1 MDFVVSLRN
10 RVWFCCLVLGLF
22 FPGTGFKLGRFD
34 YTEALGFSG
43 FLVCGSCPCIPF
55 IAGSEGPCNQVL
67 HSSLFQKEKLLW
79 NPCSASSQFPFFL
92 ELWEPVCENCHFSL
106 RHVTCLESS
115 ASSSMSFVMVFIY
128 S

>member
-1 MDFVVSLRN
+1 MDFFVSLRN

-22 FPGTGFKLGRFD
+22 SQILVLNLGDLIIQRHW
-34 YTEALGFSG
+34 G
-43 FLVCGSCPCIPF
+43 FLVVCGSCPCIPF
-55 IAGSEGPCNQVL
+55 IAGSEGLSNQVL

-79 NPCSASSQFPFFL
+79 NPCSASSQFPFYL

-106 RHVTCLESS
+106 SHVTCLESS
-115 ASSSMSFVMVFIY
+115 AFFSMSFVMVFIY